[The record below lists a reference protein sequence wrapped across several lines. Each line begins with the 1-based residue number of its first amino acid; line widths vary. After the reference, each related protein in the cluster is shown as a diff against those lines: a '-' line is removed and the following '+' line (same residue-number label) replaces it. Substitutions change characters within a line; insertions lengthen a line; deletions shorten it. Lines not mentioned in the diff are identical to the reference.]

1 MAGMIT
7 ATSISGTIDA
17 TNLVMQ
23 VLTQANE
30 MSGIAKLFPTVQVPK
45 LTATIPIQKPGTV
58 AEDVEELEVTDIET
72 GEFLD
77 VEFSLKKDRVK
88 LAVSD
93 EAEYK
98 SQAGNPLQLQIQ
110 AAAAELARTLDKKVI
125 TALQTTPQTGA
136 TQGAWSTVTN
146 NPIAD
151 AVAAEAAMRPYPM
164 DFVAMPQAVYAK
176 YMGTNMISTVATGNP
191 AAYAGARNLL
201 PGYNIPIFVDTN
213 VTAKTA
219 IWGSAKGM
227 ACVIGQG
234 PVKVRQ
240 WDDPKSGATIYQID
254 VFRQVKSTIF
264 RTSANLNQAAY
275 VTSAVIA

>member
-7 ATSISGTIDA
+7 ATQISGTLDA
-17 TNLVMQ
+17 TNLAMA
-23 VLTQANE
+23 VLTQANA
-30 MSGIAKLFPTVQVPK
+30 MSGIAKIMPTVQVPK
-45 LTATIPIQKPGTV
+45 LTATIPIQKPGSV
-58 AEDVEELEVTDIET
+58 AEDVQELEVTDIET

-77 VEFSLKKDRVK
+77 VEFSLLKDRVK

-110 AAAAELARTLDKKVI
+110 AAAGELARTLDKKVVA
-125 TALQTTPQTGA
+125 ALQATPQTAA
-136 TQGAWSTVTN
+136 TAGAWSTVTN
-146 NPIAD
+146 SPLAD
-151 AVAAEAAMRPYPM
+151 AVTAEAAMRPYEM
-164 DFVAMPQAVYAK
+164 DFVVMPQNVYAA
-176 YMGTNMISTVATGNP
+176 YMGTNMVANLATGNP
-191 AAYAGARNLL
+191 SAYTGARNLL
-201 PGYNIPIFVDTN
+201 AGYNIPIYVDAN

-227 ACVIGQG
+227 AAVIGQG

-240 WDDPKSGATIYQID
+240 WDDSKSGATIYQID

-264 RTSANLNQAAY
+264 RTAGNLNQAAY